1 MLVIDQN
8 CFCTYP
14 TKCKLGTSVTNNL
27 LHAFVYSF
35 KFVLSE
41 SIFSWENELKKKE
54 SDSIEAV

>member
-14 TKCKLGTSVTNNL
+14 TKRKLGTSGTNNL

-41 SIFSWENELKKKE
+41 SIFSLENEFKKK
-54 SDSIEAV
+54 SLIL